1 MCIYNRLFKC
11 LTQCN
16 SITNNQY
23 GFRSGHSTSHALLEF
38 IHKVV
43 DVFDKKEIMIGLFL
57 DLSKA
62 LDTLD
67 HSILLYKLSNYGIR
81 GTLLEWFQSYLIDRK
96 QYVEI
101 DNIQSQQ
108 KSMRCGVPQGSIL
121 GPLLF
126 IIYVNDMCNISDKL
140 QFIKFA
146 DDTSVFMS
154 HPQFDVLQ
162 DAFTNEVA
170 KLIEWLQA
178 NKLVLN
184 ITKTNY
190 MVFTNKFIDTDDL
203 IINIDTSRILR
214 VSHVKFL
221 GVIIDDSLTW
231 KEHTGVI
238 CNKI

>member
-1 MCIYNRLFKC
+1 MALK
-11 LTQCN
+11 
-16 SITNNQY
+16 
-23 GFRSGHSTSHALLEF
+23 HSTSHALLEF

-62 LDTLD
+62 FDTLD

-126 IIYVNDMCNISDKL
+126 ILYVNDMCNISDKL
-140 QFIKFA
+140 QFIQFA

-162 DAFTNEVA
+162 NVFINEVA

-184 ITKTNY
+184 LEDN
-190 MVFTNKFIDTDDL
+190 
-203 IINIDTSRILR
+203 
-214 VSHVKFL
+214 
-221 GVIIDDSLTW
+221 
-231 KEHTGVI
+231 
-238 CNKI
+238 